1 MTVTV
6 HPDEVDPGGRIH
18 FSGAGRSL
26 IEEDQIEL
34 TSVGVDIGSST
45 SHLLVSTITLERLD
59 TRYVVTG
66 REVRFASEI
75 LLTPYAGDNTI
86 DAEALGA
93 FIHGQYAA
101 AGIGPGDIDTGA
113 LILTGVAARRSNARA
128 IGEIFAAEAGKFVA
142 VSAGD
147 ALETLMAAHGSGAVV
162 ASETGE
168 PVLNVDVGG
177 GTTKIALCVDGE
189 IVARTAVDAG
199 ARLVVWDAA
208 GRIERLE
215 PFGVKHLAAA
225 GVSAGPGDVL
235 DAAARAA
242 LAEQMARA
250 ILTAAGGGDAEGFQ
264 RLPPLTVRP
273 EAPRV
278 VFSGGVSE
286 FIAGEGGETN
296 DLGPDLATAL
306 KALVESGG
314 MGVMPARQRIRA
326 TVVGASQYTVQ
337 VSGST
342 IFLDPDDALPLRNL
356 AVIAP
361 VFDFGDEISPDAVAE
376 AVREALARLDLSDG
390 HAPVAVALPWR
401 GTASYARLSALGRGL
416 VAGLRPVLDAGHP
429 LVIVTDGD
437 IGGLIGMQCRS
448 EENVPGAIVSIDG
461 IALSEFDFIDIGEV
475 LRATGATPVVV
486 KSLLFPTE

>member
-1 MTVTV
+1 MRL
-6 HPDEVDPGGRIH
+6 HPDEIDGGGRIH

-66 REVRFASEI
+66 REVTFQSEI
-75 LLTPYAGDNTI
+75 LLTPYTEGNTI
-86 DAEALGA
+86 DADALRA
-93 FIHGQYAA
+93 FIGRQYAA
-101 AGIGPGDIDTGA
+101 AGLEPGGIDTGA

-128 IGEIFAAEAGKFVA
+128 IGEIFAAEAGRFVA

-147 ALETLMAAHGSGAVV
+147 ALETLMAAHGSGAV
-162 ASETGE
+162 ALSRSGE

-177 GTTKIALCVDGE
+177 GTTKIAVCVDGE
-189 IVARTAVDAG
+189 VVGRTAVDAG
-199 ARLVVWDAA
+199 ARLVVLDA
-208 GRIERLE
+208 GGTIRRIEPYGAR
-215 PFGVKHLAAA
+215 HLAAA
-225 GVSAGPGDVL
+225 GVEAGVGGRLP
-235 DAAARAA
+235 AEARRRMAR
-242 LAEQMARA
+242 QMADCIMR
-250 ILTAAGGGDAEGFQ
+250 AAGGGEVGAFQ
-264 RLPPLTVRP
+264 RLPPLGDGLRP
-273 EAPRV
+273 DRI

-286 FIAGEGGETN
+286 FIAGAGAGGDTG
-296 DLGPDLATAL
+296 DLGPELAAELSALATDRTVL
-306 KALVESGG
+306 
-314 MGVMPARQRIRA
+314 PARQGIRA

-342 IFLDPDDALPLRNL
+342 IFLDPDDTLPLRNL

-361 VFDFGDEISPDAVAE
+361 ALALGDGIEPDAVA
-376 AVREALARLDLSDG
+376 AAATEALARLDLGDG
-390 HAPVAVALPWR
+390 HAPVAVALPWQ
-401 GTASYARLSALGRGL
+401 GSASYARLSSLARGL
-416 VAGLRPVLDAGHP
+416 VAGLRPVLDHGHP

-437 IGGLIGMQCRS
+437 VGGLIGMQCRS
-448 EENVPGAIVSIDG
+448 EEEVPGGIVSIDG

-475 LRATGATPVVV
+475 LRSTGATPVVV